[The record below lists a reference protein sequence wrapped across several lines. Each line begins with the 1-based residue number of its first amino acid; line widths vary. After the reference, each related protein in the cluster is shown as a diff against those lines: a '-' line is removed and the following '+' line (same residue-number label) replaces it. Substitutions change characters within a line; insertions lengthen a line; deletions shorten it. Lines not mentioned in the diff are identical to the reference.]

1 MSKRDQGMGRKCPPL
16 TVIRRGFLFALL
28 FSSNDMGPVTLGGGI
43 MPRVLSGVLVG
54 DKAASLLG
62 LKS

>member
-1 MSKRDQGMGRKCPPL
+1 MGRKCPPL